1 LGSSLIPLFEENETS
16 SPVASIAEPPPGKMI
31 AFNES
36 NAVAPTTS
44 KTIKITADRAR
55 CSLVRDGLAPRFFEQ
70 PRRSDLVLGPVLE
83 VDGELDGPTRWYIL
97 LRVHLEDTL
106 LTSFGR
112 GRVGNTPSLKAKG
125 GLIGVAAHPG

>member
-1 LGSSLIPLFEENETS
+1 MPLLEEDETS
-16 SPVASIAEPPPGKMI
+16 SPVASIAEPAPGKMV
-31 AFNES
+31 ALNKS

-44 KTIKITADRAR
+44 KTIKTTVDRGQ

-70 PRRSDLVLGPVLE
+70 PRRSDLVPEPVLE
-83 VDGELDGPTRWYIL
+83 VAGEPDGPTRWYIL
-97 LRVHLEDTL
+97 LRVHLGDTL

-125 GLIGVAAHPG
+125 GLVGVAARPG

>member
-1 LGSSLIPLFEENETS
+1 MASSLIPLFEENETS

-55 CSLVRDGLAPRFFEQ
+55 CPFVRDELAPRFFEQ

-83 VDGELDGPTRWYIL
+83 VDGEPDGRTRWYIL
-97 LRVHLEDTL
+97 LRVHLGDTL
-106 LTSFGR
+106 ALGSSIR
-112 GRVGNTPSLKAKG
+112 GQKDS
-125 GLIGVAAHPG
+125 